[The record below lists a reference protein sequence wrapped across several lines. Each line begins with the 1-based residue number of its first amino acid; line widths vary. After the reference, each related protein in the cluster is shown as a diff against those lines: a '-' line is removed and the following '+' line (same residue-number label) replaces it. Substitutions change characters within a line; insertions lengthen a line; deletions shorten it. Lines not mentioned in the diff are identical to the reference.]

1 MKTPTLIRPDPP
13 TQPATAGEPAGLT
26 HRRDPARPAG
36 RGAARMPRAG
46 TGRAG
51 TAGHRAPM
59 AGADRPA
66 ITIPQGVAVYAGPTG
81 VADRQH
87 RACPAVADG

>member
-1 MKTPTLIRPDPP
+1 MKTTTLIRPDPP
-13 TQPATAGEPAGLT
+13 TRPATAGEPAGLT

-36 RGAARMPRAG
+36 RGVVRMPRAR

-51 TAGHRAPM
+51 TAGHRAQL
-59 AGADRPA
+59 AATDRPA

-81 VADRQH
+81 VDRRH